1 MKTLGMYMAIAGLAS
16 IVLYFMNMQLTLLMW
31 IDNWGETTGWIIRGG
46 LVVVGAAL
54 FLMGPDS
61 PDPEEKDQA

>member
-61 PDPEEKDQA
+61 PDPEEEDQA